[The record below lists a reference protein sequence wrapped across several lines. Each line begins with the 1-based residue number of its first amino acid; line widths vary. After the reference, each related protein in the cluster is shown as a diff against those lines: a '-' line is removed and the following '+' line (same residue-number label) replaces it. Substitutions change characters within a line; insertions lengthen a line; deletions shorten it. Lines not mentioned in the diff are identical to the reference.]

1 MKQIQVID
9 FFCGIGGLTY
19 GLEKAGVDVVAGLD
33 NDESCRF
40 AYEKNNNAEF
50 IGADIAAY
58 DFAEMDK
65 MFSKQSARVLV
76 GCAPCQLFSSHS
88 NKTKDK
94 KTDVRW
100 HLINHFVKAIERL
113 NPDVVSMENV
123 RGLTRTDVFEQ
134 FLSDLKRL
142 GYQVDHKVVYC
153 PDYGIP
159 QNRSRLI
166 LLGSR
171 LGKISVPQPT
181 HCEGAYVT
189 VADTIRALPAIKAG
203 TTSSKDRLHR
213 SLQLTPTNIRRIQQS
228 VPNGTWKDWDR
239 RLLPECFKKEGG
251 QSYTPVY
258 GRMAWDDV
266 APTITTQFYNYGSGR
281 FGHPSQD
288 RALSLRE
295 GALLQTFPRSYNF
308 GPDDSASK
316 IGRHIGNAV
325 PPRLGYVIGK
335 AIKGHIKECYGESR

>member
-1 MKQIQVID
+1 MYMKIQAVD

-19 GLEKAGVDVVAGLD
+19 GLEKAGIDVIAGLD

-40 AYEKNNNAEF
+40 AYGKNNDSEF

-58 DFAEMDK
+58 DFAEMDAV
-65 MFSKQSARVLV
+65 FSDDAVRVLV

-94 KTDVRW
+94 KMDVRW
-100 HLINHFVKAIERL
+100 SLINHFVRAIEYL
-113 NPDVVSMENV
+113 HPNVVSMENV

-134 FLSDLKRL
+134 FLADLKRL
-142 GYQVDHKVVYC
+142 GYQVDYKVVYC

-166 LLGSR
+166 LLGSN
-171 LGKISVPQPT
+171 LGKIKVPEPT
-181 HCEGAYVT
+181 HTKGSYVT
-189 VADTIRALPAIKAG
+189 VGDTIRALQSLKAG
-203 TTSSKDRLHR
+203 AKSSKDPLHR
-213 SLQLTPTNIRRIQQS
+213 SMRLTEINLKRIRQS
-228 VPNGTWKDWDR
+228 MPNGTWRDWDR

-258 GRMAWDDV
+258 GRMAWEDV

-281 FGHPSQD
+281 FGHPTQD
-288 RALSLRE
+288 RALTLRE
-295 GALLQTFPRSYNF
+295 GALLQTFPLSYNF
-308 GPDDSASK
+308 GPEESASK
-316 IGRHIGNAV
+316 LGRHIGNAV
-325 PPRLGYVIGK
+325 PPRLGQVIGQT
-335 AIKGHIKECYGESR
+335 IKEHVREYAAS